1 MPAVDAGIYRIFKKE
16 KEPSMKLENRT
27 ILITGGSS
35 GIGFELAKLLL
46 ERRNVVIITGRIQEK
61 LESAKRALPAAHTFK
76 SDIGDPTAIPALY
89 DRVVEKFPAL
99 DTLINNVEIQ
109 RVQKFN
115 LDQGLEDITREI
127 EICFSGPVRMV
138 TQFLPHLKTRNDALV
153 INVSSS
159 AALIPFPISPV
170 YSAAKAALHSF
181 TESLRVQMAFTG
193 VTVIELIPPAV
204 ETPLYRDEAFA
215 REMKL
220 PKGMDVEV
228 FAKRAIAGIE
238 AGKLEVRPGLA
249 NVMKILSRTAS
260 EFTLKRVAKMI
271 PSLGPRHHVAA
282 RDAVLARLS

>member
-1 MPAVDAGIYRIFKKE
+1 V
-16 KEPSMKLENRT
+16 KLENRT
-27 ILITGGSS
+27 ILITGGSG
-35 GIGFELAKLLL
+35 GIGFELAKRLL
-46 ERRNVVIITGRIQEK
+46 ERQNVVIITGRSQEK
-61 LESAKRALPAAHTFK
+61 LEIAKRALPAVHTFK
-76 SDIGDPTAIPALY
+76 SDVGDPTAIPALY

-99 DTLINNVEIQ
+99 DTLINNAGIQ

-127 EICFSGPVRMV
+127 EICFSGPVRMI

-159 AALIPFPISPV
+159 AALIPFPISPA

-204 ETPLYRDEAFA
+204 ETPLYRDEALA

-238 AGKLEVRPGLA
+238 VGKLEVRPGLA
-249 NVMKILSRTAS
+249 NVMKILSRIAP
-260 EFTLKRVAKMI
+260 EFILKQMAKMI
-271 PSLGPRHHVAA
+271 PSLGPQSSTA
-282 RDAVLARLS
+282 R